1 MVAFNFTV
9 FIDKVESGEKRRTI
23 RLKRRCEP
31 GARLQLYQG
40 MMHKGC
46 RKLRDAI
53 CTAVTKLE
61 IGDTGVFVGDFAG
74 AYLTGH
80 QADEFAVLDGFRDYE
95 HMAGW
100 SRETYPDA
108 EFPLICHLHEWDPL
122 PKGEEAPV
130 KKRHPRPRRYPKKRK
145 L

>member
-23 RLKRRCEP
+23 RQKQRCKP
-31 GARLQLYQG
+31 GDKLQLYTG

-53 CTAVTKLE
+53 CTNVQKVIFYETHLWLGEE
-61 IGDTGVFVGDFAG
+61 ILVESVDAFA
-74 AYLTGH
+74 
-80 QADEFAVLDGFRDYE
+80 QADGFRDYE
-95 HMAGW
+95 HLVGW
-100 SRETYPDA
+100 FKETYPDKA
-108 EFPLICHLHEWDPL
+108 WPITMYLHEWDPL
-122 PKGEEAPV
+122 PKGEEGPI